1 MNNLQLDGQKN
12 NAFLEAF
19 ESVADLGTTLTDV
32 LIKLIQNEGEAEAVV
47 NAAENAL
54 TDLRKGVNGLNLE
67 ESNMKQKIA
76 HVKTPFLV

>member
-47 NAAENAL
+47 KAAENAL

-67 ESNMKQKIA
+67 ESNMIPKTA
-76 HVKTPFLV
+76 HMKTPFLV